1 MPIWENGSLLFLL
14 YPAQAH
20 QRANYPDDTFGHFA
34 EVIAVE
40 VQVAISPAAA
50 NRGC

>member
-1 MPIWENGSLLFLL
+1 MAL
-14 YPAQAH
+14 YFSCFILPRH
-20 QRANYPDDTFGHFA
+20 TKERIIPYDTFGHFA